1 MKVELIDKMG
11 TDLSVVNA
19 ARVSYSKTKDVFDE
33 KDDTFGVGVYKTQ
46 SKKYLVISSYSTLTT
61 EYQILDANTPDGSFK
76 VFQARTR
83 GLEYSISHYG
93 DYFYVLSNADDAQ
106 NFKLSKT
113 TEKHTEKRFWKDVI
127 PHRSDVLLEGI
138 DIFKD
143 YLVVSERKN
152 GLNQIKIIL
161 ACEKAFNV
169 HLKHREIS
177 AMENIGDMVD
187 HLHTLLSN

>member
-1 MKVELIDKMG
+1 M
-11 TDLSVVNA
+11 
-19 ARVSYSKTKDVFDE
+19 
-33 KDDTFGVGVYKTQ
+33 
-46 SKKYLVISSYSTLTT
+46 VISSYSTLTT

-93 DYFYVLSNADDAQ
+93 DYFYVLSNADYAQ

-152 GLNQIKIIL
+152 GLNQIKINRWDGSDSYYLPFTSETYKAYTTTNIDFDTHIL
-161 ACEKAFNV
+161 RYGYQSMTTPSSVIDFNMATREKTIKKEQEVLGGKF
-169 HLKHREIS
+169 KK
-177 AMENIGDMVD
+177 ENYVSERVWATAKD
-187 HLHTLLSN
+187 